1 MPIRGQ
7 EGQAGQEL
15 GKTIPQYHII
25 MTSYMLSG
33 IVSFYKRIVNLSVY
47 PKLQAVINL
56 DFLEVYFWLVMER
69 IL

>member
-7 EGQAGQEL
+7 EGQEGQEL
-15 GKTIPQYHII
+15 GKTIPQYYII

-33 IVSFYKRIVNLSVY
+33 IVRFYKKIVNFEFVY

-56 DFLEVYFWLVMER
+56 DFLKVYFCNN
-69 IL
+69 